1 MDGGGWDVQ
10 AGKILKIGVNCR
22 AFNWGRERDH
32 FSSSRLLWS
41 AVSKRE
47 GEGIIL
53 LQEGIKGY

>member
-1 MDGGGWDVQ
+1 MQ